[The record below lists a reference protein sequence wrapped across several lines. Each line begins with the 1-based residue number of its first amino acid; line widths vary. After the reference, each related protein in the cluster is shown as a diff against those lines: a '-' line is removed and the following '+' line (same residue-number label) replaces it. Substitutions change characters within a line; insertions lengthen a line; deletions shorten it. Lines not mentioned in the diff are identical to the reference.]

1 MNKIKIVM
9 NCLNINQLAL
19 YLTTF
24 GLGGNERS
32 AYDQHLAEC
41 KKCREKLNQ
50 IKKLVHEQ
58 QFENQEACAEI
69 HEEISAYVM
78 GESSNQQTKKLLNHS
93 SECQACD
100 ALLSRITTILSVEDV
115 NAQAIPIPEHL
126 AEKIENALE
135 KKLDFTHDIRSAKD
149 KIREIAR
156 RSKAVIDEIRLSLT
170 PFEPALG
177 FRGDKEI
184 PKSDFV
190 EVVHNGGD
198 LVMNVGLPSVIV
210 ELYSKREKYLD
221 DGESDNEGRVVFADL
236 DSGSYKIK
244 ILGHRID
251 ALE

>member
-1 MNKIKIVM
+1 M

-41 KKCREKLNQ
+41 KKCREKLNK

-58 QFENQEACAEI
+58 QFENLEACAEI

-78 GESSNQQTKKLLNHS
+78 GEASNRQTKKVLNHS
-93 SECQACD
+93 SECQTCD

-135 KKLDFTHDIRSAKD
+135 RKFDIASQRRDFKSAKD
-149 KIREIAR
+149 KIREMAKDAKDFIE
-156 RSKAVIDEIRLSLT
+156 EIKISLT
-170 PFEPALG
+170 PFESALG
-177 FRGDKEI
+177 FRGDKQSR
-184 PKSDFV
+184 KSEFIEV
-190 EVVHNGGD
+190 EHTGGD
-198 LVMNVGLPSVIV
+198 LVINVGLPGVIV
-210 ELYSKREKYLD
+210 ELYSNREKYLD
-221 DGESDNEGRVVFADL
+221 DDESDKEGKIAFRNI
-236 DSGSYKIK
+236 DSGLYKIK
-244 ILGHRID
+244 VLDYRID

>member
-1 MNKIKIVM
+1 M

-24 GLGGNERS
+24 GLGGHERNS
-32 AYDQHLAEC
+32 YEQHLAEC

-50 IKKLVHEQ
+50 IKKLVHQQ
-58 QFENQEACAEI
+58 QFKNLEACAEI

-78 GESSNQQTKKLLNHS
+78 EEASDQQTKKVLNHS

-100 ALLSRITTILSVEDV
+100 ALLSRISTVLSVEDV

-126 AEKIENALE
+126 AERIENALE
-135 KKLDFTHDIRSAKD
+135 QKLDFTHDIQSAKD
-149 KIREIAR
+149 KIREMAR
-156 RSKAVIDEIRLSLT
+156 RSKAFIDEFRLSLT

-190 EVVHNGGD
+190 EVAHNGGD
-198 LVMNVGLPSVIV
+198 LVMNVGFPGVIV

-221 DGESDNEGRVVFADL
+221 DGESDNEGRVVFVDI

-244 ILGHRID
+244 VLGHRID
-251 ALE
+251 ALK